1 MRWNYLCLAIIFM
14 TISCNLIDSG
24 GDSQSN
30 ANLKAISIP
39 GQLSPAFSPD
49 VTDYSVTFDVY
60 PRSFIL
66 IATTENS
73 SATIKV
79 NNIIAASGEEFLVQT
94 SPPNFVVNIKV
105 TSQNGKNTKTYV
117 LSILDN

>member
-1 MRWNYLCLAIIFM
+1 MRWSYLCLALLFIA
-14 TISCNLIDSG
+14 ISCSLTDSD

-30 ANLKAISIP
+30 ANLESILIP

-49 VTDYSVTFDVY
+49 VIDYSVTFDVY

-73 SATIKV
+73 FVTIKV
-79 NNIIAASGEEFLVQT
+79 NNIIAASGEEFQVLT
-94 SPPNFVVNIKV
+94 YPPNFIVNIKV

>member
-1 MRWNYLCLAIIFM
+1 MRWSYLCLAIIFM

-30 ANLKAISIP
+30 ANLKSISIP
-39 GQLSPAFSPD
+39 GQLSPAFSSD

-60 PRSFIL
+60 PRSFML
-66 IATTENS
+66 TATAENS

-79 NNIIAASGEEFLVQT
+79 NNIIAVSGEEFQVQT
-94 SPPNFVVNIKV
+94 SSPN
-105 TSQNGKNTKTYV
+105 
-117 LSILDN
+117 LSLIHI